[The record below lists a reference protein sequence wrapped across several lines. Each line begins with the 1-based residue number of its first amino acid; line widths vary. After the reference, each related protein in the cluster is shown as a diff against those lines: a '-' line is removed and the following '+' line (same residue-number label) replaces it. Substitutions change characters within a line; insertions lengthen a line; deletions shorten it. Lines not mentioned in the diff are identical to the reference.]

1 MAVCKSFAICVAL
14 SMLSGQAFAQDATAG
29 LTTFYVG
36 GGQAITDDSQKNDSM
51 PFSFGIMHQNPAN
64 KFIIGLD
71 IGFEG
76 TMIDSTYYQD
86 EALSQGT
93 SFNVLVGTN
102 LIDNGGFKTDA
113 ALLLGMRQS
122 VVDCPDSYLGFACY
136 ADFDP
141 DFEYEANFGAVITVS
156 MNKTVLGLRATG
168 ESTQLLL
175 GLRF

>member
-1 MAVCKSFAICVAL
+1 MAVCKILSICMAL
-14 SMLSGQAFAQDATAG
+14 GVLGGQAYAQEAG
-29 LTTFYVG
+29 ARLTTIYVS
-36 GGQAITDDSQKNDSM
+36 GGQAITDDPLKNDSM
-51 PFSFGIMHQNPAN
+51 PFAFGIMHQNPAS
-64 KFIIGLD
+64 KLIVGLD

-76 TMIDSTYYQD
+76 TMIDSTYNQD

-93 SFNVLVGTN
+93 SFNVLVGGN

-122 VVDCPDSYLGFACY
+122 VVDCPNSYLGYACY
-136 ADFDP
+136 ADTDP
-141 DFEYEANFGAVITVS
+141 DYEYEANFGAVITVS

>member
-1 MAVCKSFAICVAL
+1 MAVCRILTICLAL
-14 SMLSGQAFAQDATAG
+14 SVWGGQAFAQAAGAG

-36 GGQAITDDSQKNDSM
+36 GGQAITDEPLKNDNM
-51 PFSFGIMHQNPAN
+51 PFSFGVMHQNFAS
-64 KFIIGLD
+64 KFIFGLD
-71 IGFEG
+71 MGFEG
-76 TMIDSTYYQD
+76 TMIDSTYYKN

-93 SFNVLVGTN
+93 SLNVLVGAN
-102 LIDNGGFKTDA
+102 LVDSGGFKTDA

-122 VVDCPDSYLGFACY
+122 VVDCPDSFLGYACY

-141 DFEYEANFGAVITVS
+141 NFQYEANFGAVITVS
-156 MNKTVLGLRATG
+156 MNKTVVGLRATG